1 MTPASVAGRHRQSE
15 AAPASSQEH
24 VGGDELEISNMNHAA
39 EPSKQED
46 RSPAPG
52 WLGECNEARLRVGP
66 IQRRPVVAWNTFE
79 LTTAVVKS
87 DQRELPIRWVS
98 SGRTAAANF
107 CTQLVVCASTRW
119 KIQK

>member
-1 MTPASVAGRHRQSE
+1 MIRPAHRQSE

-66 IQRRPVVAWNTFE
+66 YPEKTRRCMEHV
-79 LTTAVVKS
+79 
-87 DQRELPIRWVS
+87 
-98 SGRTAAANF
+98 
-107 CTQLVVCASTRW
+107 
-119 KIQK
+119 